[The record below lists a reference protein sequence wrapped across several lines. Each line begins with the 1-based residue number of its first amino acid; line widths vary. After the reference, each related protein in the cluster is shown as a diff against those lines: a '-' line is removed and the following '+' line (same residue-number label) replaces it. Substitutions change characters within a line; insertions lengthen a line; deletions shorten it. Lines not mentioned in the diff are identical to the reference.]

1 MVCHGYWAG
10 IRIMFASTH
19 TPTIIP
25 QQFYWEQNV
34 NAAGIIDITM
44 PIALNPGD
52 AVLYVIQTALNVAK
66 ASSITVTDQGGHTN
80 VPLLFYD
87 GPGAGNAFHGIVFL
101 HYPTGQVLNGTVR
114 FNLNGASFWGT
125 PTWLSAYR
133 LTGATRIQ
141 NYWQQPGST
150 TITSATPLTIP
161 FTRGTGTSL
170 VAQRTTSVLTMGLV
184 VSGDNNMSVTAA
196 GYTPIQS
203 NNFSV
208 GASLSA
214 RVFWKY
220 NATGDETTT
229 SQNQVVLSNSNSS
242 NLVDIA
248 FMRFIG

>member
-1 MVCHGYWAG
+1 
-10 IRIMFASTH
+10 MFAGTH

-34 NAAGIIDITM
+34 NAAGILDLVM

-52 AVLYVIQTALNVAK
+52 AVLYVIQTALNVSK
-66 ASSITVTDQGGHTN
+66 ASSVTLTDQGGHSN

-87 GPGAGNAFHGIVFL
+87 GPTVGSAFHGVVFL
-101 HYPTGQVLNGTVR
+101 HYPTGQVQDAIVR
-114 FNLNGASFWGT
+114 FNLNGAAFWGA

-150 TITSATPLTIP
+150 TISTTPVTFP
-161 FTRGTGTSL
+161 FLRTTGTRL
-170 VAQRTTSVLTMGLV
+170 VAHRTTSVLTMGIV
-184 VSGDNNMSVTAA
+184 VSADNNMSVTAT

-214 RVFWKY
+214 RTFWKY
-220 NATGDETTT
+220 NATGDEITT
-229 SQNQVVLSNSNSS
+229 SQRQVVL
-242 NLVDIA
+242 VDTAAHVVDMA
-248 FMRFIG
+248 FIRFIG